1 MTVTLAVVAVFVL
14 PDFPG
19 NTRWLTEAERKY
31 AVARL
36 AADQNYDDADDA
48 DIGQWKAFVLAVSD
62 WRTWL
67 FCFGQSTLTAAGT
80 ITYFVPTLMNALGYY
95 GTQAQYVSLLLSGRT
110 VWTSRLQSPDDRAN
124 L

>member
-1 MTVTLAVVAVFVL
+1 MTVAFAVFAVFIL

-19 NTRWLTEAERKY
+19 NTRWLSEEERKY

-36 AADQNYDDADDA
+36 AADQNIDDQDDAA
-48 DIGQWKAFVLAVSD
+48 IGHWKSFVMAVKD

-80 ITYFVPTLMNALGYY
+80 ITYFVPTLMNSLGYE
-95 GTQAQYVSLLLSGRT
+95 GKQAQFVSAS
-110 VWTSRLQSPDDRAN
+110 VDDESRGLTLADDGAD

>member
-1 MTVTLAVVAVFVL
+1 MEYGLIHQVEGLMTVAFAVIAVFIL

-19 NTRWLTEAERKY
+19 NTKWLTDEERKY

-36 AADQNYDDADDA
+36 AADQNYDDAEDS
-48 DIGQWKAFVLAVSD
+48 DIGHWKSFMMAVKD

-95 GTQAQYVSLLLSGRT
+95 GTDAQFVSGLS
-110 VWTSRLQSPDDRAN
+110 
-124 L
+124 

>member
-1 MTVTLAVVAVFVL
+1 MTVVFAVVAVFVL

-48 DIGQWKAFVLAVSD
+48 DIGHWKAFVLAASD

-95 GTQAQYVSLLLSGRT
+95 GTQAQYVSLLLKVKIL
-110 VWTSRLQSPDDRAN
+110 VWPLTFAR
-124 L
+124 